1 MSFDLSRVRFDAR
14 RDFLGVVMQQ
24 GRVQLDSDWNEWAAQ
39 LARRLQAGTLDT
51 FGGNVVPRI
60 TPNGFKIEAAG
71 GALSIGPGRI
81 YVDGLLAENHGG
93 TPDKWDPLLAELSG
107 TTAIDFASQP
117 YYKNPPDFPDGGPH
131 LVYIDV
137 WQRDV
142 TALQDPDLIE
152 QAVGVD
158 TTGRLQTVW
167 QVKVLE
173 GVGNITCATPD
184 DDIPG
189 WPEITA
195 PSAARLSTDTADSP
209 GEPDPCEVPPD
220 AGYRGLENQ
229 LYRVEVH
236 TGGPLGTATFKW
248 SRDNATVASR
258 VTHINPARN
267 RITVESIGRDD
278 VLRFNDGDWVEVT
291 DDWLEL
297 NNLPGELHRISV
309 AGGVDESART
319 LTFDTALTAGLFPVD
334 GQQATDALRNT
345 RMRCWDQSGQ
355 IRREDGTAL
364 ENLDDAGSSGAIEIR
379 AAGTRLFLEH
389 GILVDFDLVPAGGA
403 ATGEF
408 KSGDYWV
415 FAARSTDA
423 SLELLNSA
431 PPRGI
436 HHHYARLSVVDF
448 PDDESDCRT
457 LWPPIADGE
466 DCACTVCVTAEG
478 HNSGSATIQQAIDSI
493 KDSGG
498 TVCLGIGTY
507 NLREAINVI
516 GARSLRIK
524 GQGWSSMLLGSAP
537 GGIIDIVNGYGV
549 ALEDLTIIG
558 SAAQS
563 GVTSMISA
571 RNVVDFRA
579 DHINVLGLAVGDGTS
594 IAIGMMGY
602 VLGASISDCG
612 LVAERGIAAVGGGD
626 SNYLLGAELRVS
638 RNLFFCSQRAASFED
653 FSLHYGDTRIADNL
667 MLVGNQAAVVTSG
680 AVLDGSVMSI
690 ADNVIYT
697 GGDGIRAGVDGLA
710 IERNEVYG
718 IGARSGDGILLLEGL
733 DPQAINNARITDNR
747 LMSMGGNAIAI
758 THRVENARISG
769 NRIDRIGLAALVMN
783 GGASANYLDFSSNQC
798 RDLGLAIENSNVA
811 FAALQLIR
819 VEQGDVRDNLVAM
832 VALLAVASPAIDGL
846 RAVAVGQLR
855 VAGNRFYGIGPDRI
869 SAPVSALHLL
879 PPFDRVA
886 IDDNSIERIG
896 GQDQKPA
903 LIEWRAINIQPDRTG
918 ATRYAAAASYFDV
931 GEGAYMLTTTRAIVF
946 PRLTAAVS
954 IRGNQLRGHSTMVPL
969 NQCGLVDECLFA
981 ENRCEVIGQVE
992 KEPIT
997 GEISARTITVT
1008 NNRLIAPNDLQTLH
1022 LHPQIERAIVM
1033 GNTSTGG
1040 IAVVSGTAV
1049 PDPIELTNIIGV

>member
-93 TPDKWDPLLAELSG
+93 TPDEWDPLLAELSG

-117 YYKNPPDFPDGGPH
+117 YYKNPPDLPDGGPH

-184 DDIPG
+184 DEIPG
-189 WPEITA
+189 WPEVTA
-195 PSAARLSTDTADSP
+195 PSAARLSTDTADTP

-236 TGGPLGTATFKW
+236 TGGLLGTATFKW

-297 NNLPGELHRISV
+297 NNLPGELRRISV

-319 LTFDTALTAGLFPVD
+319 LTFDTALSAGLFPVD

-345 RMRCWDQSGQ
+345 RVRRWDQSGQ
-355 IRREDGTAL
+355 IRREDGAAL

-436 HHHYARLSVVDF
+436 HHHYARLAVVDF

-457 LWPPIADGE
+457 LWPPIADGD

-478 HNSGSATIQQAIDSI
+478 HNSGSATIQQAVDSI

-507 NLREAINVI
+507 NLRQAINVI

-524 GQGWSSMLLGSAP
+524 GQGWASMLLGSAP
-537 GGIIDIVNGYGV
+537 GGIIDIANGYGV

-563 GVTSMISA
+563 GGTSMISA

-579 DHINVLGLAVGDGTS
+579 DHINVLGLAVGDSTS
-594 IAIGMMGY
+594 IAIGLTGY

-626 SNYLLGAELRVS
+626 RNYLLAAELRVS
-638 RNLFFCSQRAASFED
+638 RNLFFCSQRAVSFED
-653 FSLHYGDTRIADNL
+653 LSLHYGNTRIADNL

-733 DPQAINNARITDNR
+733 DPQAVNNACIADNR

-769 NRIDRIGLAALVMN
+769 NRIDRIGLGALVMN
-783 GGASANYLDFSSNQC
+783 EGASANYLDFSNNQC
-798 RDLGLAIENSNVA
+798 HDLGLAIDNSNVA
-811 FAALQLIR
+811 LAALQLIR

-832 VALLAVASPAIDGL
+832 VALQAVASPAIDGL
-846 RAVAVGQLR
+846 RAAAVGQLR
-855 VAGNRFYGIGPDRI
+855 IAGNRFYGIGPDRI

-896 GQDQKPA
+896 SQDQKPTP
-903 LIEWRAINIQPDRTG
+903 IEWRAINILPDRTG
-918 ATRYAAAASYFDV
+918 ATRYAAAASYFDT
-931 GEGAYMLTTTRAIVF
+931 GEVAYMLTTTRAIAF

-954 IRGNQLRGHSTMVPL
+954 IRGNQLRGQSSMVPL
-969 NQCGLVDECLFA
+969 NQCGLVDDCLFT
-981 ENRCEVIGQVE
+981 ENRCEVFGRVE
-992 KEPIT
+992 KEPII

-1008 NNRLIAPNDLQTLH
+1008 NNRLIAPNDLLTLH

-1040 IAVVSGTAV
+1040 IAVNGAAV
-1049 PDPIELTNIIGV
+1049 PDPIDLTNIFGT

>member
-60 TPNGFKIEAAG
+60 TPNGFRIEAAG

-93 TPDKWDPLLAELSG
+93 TPDEWDPLLAESSG

-117 YYKNPPDFPDGGPH
+117 YYKNPPALPDGGPH

-173 GVGNITCATPD
+173 GVGNISCATPD

-195 PSAARLSTDTADSP
+195 PSAARLSTGTDDTP

-236 TGGPLGTATFKW
+236 MGGPLGTATFKW

-267 RITVESIGRDD
+267 RITIESIGRDD

-297 NNLPGELHRISV
+297 NNLPGELRRISV

-319 LTFDTALTAGLFPVD
+319 LTIDTALTAGLFPVD

-345 RMRCWDQSGQ
+345 RVRRWDQSGQ

-403 ATGEF
+403 ASGEF

-423 SLELLNSA
+423 SIELLDSA

-457 LWPPIADGE
+457 LWPPVADGE

-478 HNSGSATIQQAIDSI
+478 HNSGSATIQQAVDSI

-507 NLREAINVI
+507 NLREAISVI

-524 GQGWSSMLLGSAP
+524 GQGWASMLLGSAP

-549 ALEDLTIIG
+549 ALEDLTLIG

-571 RNVVDFRA
+571 RNAVDFRA

-594 IAIGMMGY
+594 IAIGMTGY

-626 SNYLLGAELRVS
+626 SNYLLGAELRVT

-653 FSLHYGDTRIADNL
+653 FSLHYGVTRIADNL
-667 MLVGNQAAVVTSG
+667 MLVGNQAAVVASG
-680 AVLDGSVMSI
+680 AVLDGSVMNI

-697 GGDGIRAGVDGLA
+697 GGGGIQAGVAGLA
-710 IERNEVYG
+710 IERNEIYG
-718 IGARSGDGILLLEGL
+718 IGASSGNGILLQEGL
-733 DPQAINNARITDNR
+733 DPQAINNARITENR
-747 LMSMGGNAIAI
+747 LMSLGGNAMAF
-758 THRVENARISG
+758 THRVENARIVG
-769 NRIDRIGLAALVMN
+769 NHIDRIGLAALVMSE
-783 GGASANYLDFSSNQC
+783 GASADYLDFSGNQC
-798 RDLGLAIENSNVA
+798 HDLGLAIDNSDVA

-819 VEQGDVRDNLVAM
+819 VEQGDVRDNLIAM
-832 VALLAVASPAIDGL
+832 VALQAVASTAIDGL
-846 RAVAVGQLR
+846 RAAAAGQLR
-855 VAGNRFYGIGPDRI
+855 IAGNRFFAIGPDRI

-896 GQDQKPA
+896 GQDQKPT
-903 LIEWRAINIQPDRTG
+903 LIEWRAINILPDQTG
-918 ATRYAAAASYFDV
+918 GARYVAAASYFDV
-931 GEGAYMLTTTRAIVF
+931 GESAYMLTTTRAIAF
-946 PRLTAAVS
+946 PRLTPVVS
-954 IRGNQLRGHSTMVPL
+954 IRGNQLRGHSTRVPL
-969 NQCGLVDECLFA
+969 NQCGLVEECLFA
-981 ENRCEVIGQVE
+981 ENRCQVIGQVE

-997 GEISARTITVT
+997 GQISARTINVS

-1022 LHPQIERAIVM
+1022 LHPQIEKAIVM
-1033 GNTSTGG
+1033 GNTSTGN
-1040 IAVVSGTAV
+1040 IVVVSGMAV
-1049 PDPIELTNIIGV
+1049 PDPVELTNIIGV

>member
-51 FGGNVVPRI
+51 FGGNAVPRI

-81 YVDGLLAENHGG
+81 YVDGIMAENHGA
-93 TPDKWDPLLAELSG
+93 TPDEWDPLLAELSG
-107 TTAIDFASQP
+107 TTAIDFVSQP
-117 YYKNPPDFPDGGPH
+117 YYKNPPDLPDGGPH

-152 QAVGVD
+152 PAVGVD

-173 GVGNITCATPD
+173 GVGNITCASPD
-184 DDIPG
+184 DEIPG

-195 PSAARLSTDTADSP
+195 PSAARLSTDTADTP

-309 AGGVDESART
+309 AGGVDENART
-319 LTFDTALTAGLFPVD
+319 LTFNTALTAGLFPVD

-345 RMRCWDQSGQ
+345 RVRRWDQSGQ

-364 ENLDDAGSSGAIEIR
+364 ENLDDAGSSGAVEIR
-379 AAGTRLFLEH
+379 TAGTRLFLEH

-423 SLELLNSA
+423 SLELLNST

-457 LWPPIADGE
+457 LWPPIANGD

-507 NLREAINVI
+507 NLREPINVI

-524 GQGWSSMLLGSAP
+524 GQGWASMLLGNAP

-549 ALEDLTIIG
+549 VLEDLTIIG

-594 IAIGMMGY
+594 IAIGMTGY

-612 LVAERGIAAVGGGD
+612 LVAERGIAAVGDGD

-638 RNLFFCSQRAASFED
+638 RNLFFCRQRAASFEGI
-653 FSLHYGDTRIADNL
+653 SLHYGTTRITDNL
-667 MLVGNQAAVVTSG
+667 MLVGNQAAVVASG
-680 AVLDGSVMSI
+680 AVLGGSTMNV

-697 GGDGIRAGVDGLA
+697 GGSGVQAGVDGLA
-710 IERNEVYG
+710 IERNEIYG
-718 IGARSGDGILLLEGL
+718 IGARSGDGILLKEGL
-733 DPQAINNARITDNR
+733 DPQAINNACITDNR
-747 LMSMGGNAIAI
+747 LMSLGGNAIAI
-758 THRVENARISG
+758 THRVENAHIVD
-769 NRIDRIGLAALVMN
+769 NHIDRIGLAALVMN
-783 GGASANYLDFSSNQC
+783 EGASADYLVFSGNQC
-798 RDLGLAIENSNVA
+798 HDLGLAIDNSNAA

-819 VEQGDVRDNLVAM
+819 VEQGDVRDNLIVM
-832 VALLAVASPAIDGL
+832 VALQAVASQAIDGL
-846 RAVAVGQLR
+846 RAAAVGQLR
-855 VAGNRFYGIGPDRI
+855 VAGNRFFGIGPDRI

-896 GQDQKPA
+896 GQDQKPT
-903 LIEWRAINIQPDRTG
+903 LIEWRAINILPDQTG
-918 ATRYAAAASYFDV
+918 GTRYVAAASYFDA
-931 GEGAYMLTTTRAIVF
+931 GEVAYMLTTTRAIAF
-946 PRLTAAVS
+946 PWLTAAVS
-954 IRGNQLRGHSTMVPL
+954 IRGNQLRGHSTRVPL
-969 NQCGLVDECLFA
+969 NQCGLVEECLFA
-981 ENRCEVIGQVE
+981 ENRCQVLGQVE
-992 KEPIT
+992 KEPVT
-997 GEISARTITVT
+997 GLISARTINVS

-1022 LHPQIERAIVM
+1022 LHPQIEKAIVM
-1033 GNTSTGG
+1033 GNTSTGK
-1040 IAVVSGTAV
+1040 IVVVSGVAI
-1049 PDPIELTNIIGV
+1049 PDPVELTNIIGV

>member
-81 YVDGLLAENHGG
+81 YVDGVMAENHGG
-93 TPDKWDPLLAELSG
+93 TPDEWDPLLAELSG
-107 TTAIDFASQP
+107 TTAISFDNQP
-117 YYKNPPDFPDGGPH
+117 YYKNPPDLPDGGPH

-142 TALQDPDLIE
+142 TALQAPDLIE

-158 TTGRLQTVW
+158 TTGRQQTVW
-167 QVKVLE
+167 QVKLLE

-184 DDIPG
+184 DEIPG
-189 WPEITA
+189 WSEVIA
-195 PSAARLSTDTADSP
+195 PSAARLSTDTGDTP
-209 GEPDPCEVPPD
+209 GESGPCEVPPD

-267 RITVESIGRDD
+267 RITVESLGRDE
-278 VLRFNDGDWVEVT
+278 VLRFNGGDWVEVT

-309 AGGVDESART
+309 AGGVDENART
-319 LTFDTALTAGLFPVD
+319 LTFDSALTAGLFPVD
-334 GQQATDALRNT
+334 GQQATDATRNT
-345 RMRCWDQSGQ
+345 RVRRWDQSGQ
-355 IRREDGTAL
+355 IRREDGTAVQ
-364 ENLDDAGSSGAIEIR
+364 NLDAPGSSGAIDIPV
-379 AAGTRLFLEH
+379 AGTRLFLEH
-389 GILVDFDLVPAGGA
+389 GILVDFDLAPAG
-403 ATGEF
+403 GEF

-436 HHHYARLSVVDF
+436 HHHYARLAVVSF
-448 PDDESDCRT
+448 PDTESDCRT
-457 LWPPIADGE
+457 LWPPIADG
-466 DCACTVCVTAEG
+466 DNCACTVCVTAEG

-493 KDSGG
+493 KDTGG
-498 TVCLGIGTY
+498 TVCLGIGSY
-507 NLREAINVI
+507 NLRDALNVI

-524 GQGWSSMLLGSAP
+524 GQGWASMLIGSAP
-537 GGIIDIVNGYGV
+537 GTIFDIANSFGV
-549 ALEDLTIIG
+549 ALENLTIIG
-558 SAAQS
+558 SARQS
-563 GVTSMISA
+563 GVTSMINTH
-571 RNVVDFRA
+571 NVVDFRA
-579 DHINVLGLAVGDGTS
+579 DHINVLGLAVGKSTS
-594 IAIGMMGY
+594 VAIGLTGY

-612 LVAERGIAAVGGGD
+612 LVAERGINAAGGGD
-626 SNYLLGAELRVS
+626 RNYLISSELSVS
-638 RNLFFCSQRAASFED
+638 RNLFFCSQRAMNLEGI
-653 FSLHYGDTRIADNL
+653 SLHYGNTRIAGNL

-690 ADNVIYT
+690 AENVIYT
-697 GGDGIRAGVDGLA
+697 SGSGIQAGVDGLV
-710 IERNEVYG
+710 IERNEIYG
-718 IGARSGDGILLLEGL
+718 IGAGSDDGILLQEGL
-733 DPQAINNARITDNR
+733 DPQAINNVRITHNR
-747 LMSMGGNAIAI
+747 LSSLRGNAIAI
-758 THRVENARISG
+758 THRVENARVTD
-769 NRIDRIGLAALVMN
+769 NHFDRIGLAALVMSE
-783 GGASANYLDFSSNQC
+783 GASADYLDFSSNQC
-798 RDLGLAIENSNVA
+798 HDLGLAIDNSDAA
-811 FAALQLIR
+811 FAALQFIR
-819 VEQGDVRDNLVAM
+819 VEQGDVRDNLIAK
-832 VALLAVASPAIDGL
+832 VALRAVASPAIDGL
-846 RAVAVGQLR
+846 RAAAVGQLR
-855 VAGNRFYGIGPDRI
+855 IAGNRLSGIGPDRI
-869 SAPVSALHLL
+869 SAPVCALHLL

-896 GQDQKPA
+896 GQDQKPT
-903 LIEWRAINIQPDRTG
+903 LIEWRAINIQPDLTG
-918 ATRYAAAASYFDV
+918 GTRYVAAANYFAAGDV
-931 GEGAYMLTTTRAIVF
+931 AYMLTTTRAIAF
-946 PRLTAAVS
+946 SRLTSAVS
-954 IRGNQLRGHSTMVPL
+954 IVGNQLRGHSTRVPL
-969 NQCGLVDECLFA
+969 NECGLVDDCLFA
-981 ENRCEVIGQVE
+981 ENRCQVIGRVE

-997 GEISARTITVT
+997 GQISARTINVS
-1008 NNRLIAPNDLQTLH
+1008 NNRLIAPGDLQTLH
-1022 LHPQIERAIVM
+1022 LHPQIERAIVI

-1040 IAVVSGTAV
+1040 IEVVSGATMP
-1049 PDPIELTNIIGV
+1049 PDVNLTNIIGF